1 MKVRFKFTKNG
12 CLKFIGHLDVMR
24 YFQKAMRRADIDICY
39 SSGFSPHQIMSFAAP
54 LGVGL
59 TSSGEYFDIEAN
71 SVTSAEDMKTR
82 LNAVMAD
89 GITIEEVRLL
99 SDDCKNAMAS
109 VAAAG
114 YTVYFRKG
122 CEPAFSFEKS
132 VKQFHAAEHVFYV
145 KHTSKSEITLDLK
158 KSVYDL
164 RLNDNGS
171 IYMLVDASSSGNVKP
186 TMVMET
192 LYGYA
197 DKTPGPFDF
206 LIHREETYLRD
217 AAGELAPLLSAGEAF

>member
-122 CEPAFSFEKS
+122 YEPAFSIEKS
-132 VKQFHAAEHVFYV
+132 VEHFQAAEHVTYV

-171 IYMLVDASSSGNVKP
+171 ITMLVDASSSGNVKP
-186 TMVMET
+186 AMVMET

-217 AAGELAPLLSAGEAF
+217 SAGELAPLLSAGEAF